1 MRVIACRNNQQKQIY
16 TSINKLIKL
25 KNFCG
30 PVYIQNMVGYL
41 ANKALFQDSEAKSW
55 VLRGKKKKKDPRI
68 NHVKLDCQKKDSND
82 YVIEGQIMVSGLG
95 EEILRERMW
104 WVWWVG
110 HMRGWE
116 EWVLRVLS
124 LGNPHHNSFLLSFP
138 WLAVNLSNLLQLPLL
153 HPSGARGSYGLNI
166 RSQPE
171 M

>member
-1 MRVIACRNNQQKQIY
+1 MDLCIFKTWLDTLPTKLYSRTVKQ
-16 TSINKLIKL
+16 NLE
-25 KNFCG
+25 FW
-30 PVYIQNMVGYL
+30 
-41 ANKALFQDSEAKSW
+41 EE
-55 VLRGKKKKKDPRI
+55 KKKKKDPRI